1 MRRDASPYVGARAAL
16 ATRHGKLPLVALPLW
31 SVLGVTTVQ
40 VDADTDALGTF
51 SGEVPRVGS
60 AVATAQRKAR
70 LAMEATGLPLGLGS
84 EGSINDPWGLGLG
97 VVDREVVVLV
107 DDERGI
113 SVAGRATSTSVV
125 AVATTVAPNEPIED
139 LLRRANVPPHHL
151 IVCPDGLAPVLPST
165 GDGQP
170 GAPNPAWQLAT
181 TKGIGDV
188 AGLQS
193 AIARAAAA
201 SPHGRARVESDL
213 RAHCCP
219 SRRPVIAAAARD
231 LATRLASHCPGCGSP
246 GWGVEGLIAGRDCA
260 WCGGPTDEPVAE
272 RWQCPSCPTT
282 EVQPVDGAEAGDPG
296 RCPRCNP

>member
-1 MRRDASPYVGARAAL
+1 MRCDASPYAGARAAL

-31 SVLGVTTVQ
+31 SVLGMTTVQ

-60 AVATAQRKAR
+60 AVEAAQRKAH
-70 LAMEATGLPLGLGS
+70 LAMRATGLPIGLGS
-84 EGSINDPWGLGLG
+84 EGSIADPWGLGLG

-113 SVAGRATSTSVV
+113 SVIGRAANTNLV
-125 AVATTVAPNEPIED
+125 AVAATVSPGEPVED
-139 LLRRANVPPHHL
+139 LLRRAEVPPHHL
-151 IVCPDGLAPVLPST
+151 IVHPDGLAPRLPSP

-170 GAPNPAWQLAT
+170 GAPDPTWQLAT
-181 TKGIGDV
+181 TKGIGDTRS
-188 AGLQS
+188 LQA
-193 AIARAAAA
+193 AITRAAAA

-231 LATRLASHCPGCGSP
+231 LAARLASRCPACGSP

-272 RWQCPSCPTT
+272 RWQCPSCPAS
-282 EVQPVDGAEAGDPG
+282 EVRPVDGAEAGDPG
-296 RCPRCNP
+296 RCSRCNP